1 MKPTNNYVNP
11 LLRPGRGGGGR
22 LFEREGVFNVAK
34 TMVSVLHKELKYTVE
49 NLKYE
54 KSEVIQARIKNKSEL
69 PVVE

>member
-1 MKPTNNYVNP
+1 
-11 LLRPGRGGGGR
+11 
-22 LFEREGVFNVAK
+22 
-34 TMVSVLHKELKYTVE
+34 MVSVLHKELKYTVE